1 LLRNAIKP
9 LLKKRL
15 YYYIFAPILQMDNF
29 LYQPISMKKILSV
42 AVLMMAIFLS
52 AGAQVP
58 KGMGN
63 SDPDAKKILDAVSTR
78 FKSFKSVQSNFS
90 LKIENA
96 SNKVM
101 GNKKGTVYMKGTK
114 YRIKVSGQDIFCDGS
129 NVWTVDAAAKEITLT
144 KLDPSNN
151 TITPQKLFTNF
162 YDKDFLYK
170 LNSDAKGIQ
179 EIELTPIDKTKLFH
193 KVIVFINK
201 AAKTITST
209 KVFEKAGNRYTYTV
223 SGMNTS
229 LNIPDATFAF
239 DLKNYPG
246 MELVDLR

>member
-1 LLRNAIKP
+1 
-9 LLKKRL
+9 
-15 YYYIFAPILQMDNF
+15 
-29 LYQPISMKKILSV
+29 MKKILSAV
-42 AVLMMAIFLS
+42 VLMLVMFFTVN
-52 AGAQVP
+52 AQAP
-58 KGMGN
+58 KGIGN
-63 SDPDAKKILDAVSTR
+63 SDPNAKKILDAVSAK

-96 SNKVM
+96 ANKIM
-101 GNKKGTVYMKGTK
+101 GNKSGTVFMKGTK
-114 YRIKVSGQDIFCDGS
+114 YRIKVVGQDIFCDGS

-144 KLDPSNN
+144 RLDPSNN

-179 EIELTPIDKTKLFH
+179 EIELTPLDKSKMFH
-193 KVIVFINK
+193 KVILFINK

-223 SGMNTS
+223 SGMNTATVIS
-229 LNIPDATFAF
+229 DATFTF
-239 DLKNYPG
+239 NQKNYPG

>member
-1 LLRNAIKP
+1 
-9 LLKKRL
+9 
-15 YYYIFAPILQMDNF
+15 
-29 LYQPISMKKILSV
+29 MKKILSV
-42 AVLMMAIFLS
+42 AVFMLS
-52 AGAQVP
+52 VFFTAQAQVP

-63 SDPDAKKILDAVSTR
+63 SDPQAKKILDAVSAR
-78 FKSFKSVQSNFS
+78 FKSFKSVQSGFS
-90 LKIENA
+90 LKIENS
-96 SNKVM
+96 SNKLM
-101 GNKKGTVYMKGTK
+101 GNKSGTVYMKGTK
-114 YRIKVSGQDIFCDGS
+114 YRIKVAGQDIFCDGS

-144 KLDPSNN
+144 KLDASNN

-201 AAKTITST
+201 ATQTITST

-223 SGMNTS
+223 SGMNTKT
-229 LNIPDATFAF
+229 NIADATFSF
-239 DLKNYPG
+239 NQKNYPG

>member
-1 LLRNAIKP
+1 MK
-9 LLKKRL
+9 
-15 YYYIFAPILQMDNF
+15 NF
-29 LYQPISMKKILSV
+29 LSV
-42 AVLMMAIFLS
+42 IVLMMGLFLS
-52 AGAQVP
+52 AGAQTP

-63 SDPDAKKILDAVSTR
+63 SDPDAKKILDAVSAK
-78 FKSFKSVQSNFS
+78 FKSFKAVQSNFS
-90 LKIENA
+90 LKIESA
-96 SNKVM
+96 ANKLM

-114 YRIKVSGQDIFCDGS
+114 YRINVAGQDIFCDGS
-129 NVWTVDAAAKEITLT
+129 NVWTVDPAAREITLT
-144 KLDPSNN
+144 KIDPSNN

-179 EIELTPIDKTKLFH
+179 EIELTPIDKSKMFH
-193 KVIVFINK
+193 KVIIFINK
-201 AAKTITST
+201 ATQTITST

-229 LNIPDATFAF
+229 GNISDATFIFNQKDKKYA
-239 DLKNYPG
+239 G